1 MKNLGCQTK
10 TLAISLSN
18 TNRIEDTE
26 KKISDLEDKVQEKK
40 YVCERR

>member
-1 MKNLGCQTK
+1 MKNLGYQTK

-26 KKISDLEDKVQEKK
+26 KRISDLEDKVQEKK
-40 YVCERR
+40 ICL